1 MRLELCFILLSLD
14 LRLYCCTAGIGHPT
28 VGFVYFS
35 ITRNIV
41 NFRDVQ
47 ITDEL
52 RQLPYLPLQQK
63 SESFPD
69 DDSWSSQ
76 VSFPGNEAAGF

>member
-1 MRLELCFILLSLD
+1 MCVS
-14 LRLYCCTAGIGHPT
+14 AGIGHPG
-28 VGFVYFS
+28 VGFVCFP

-41 NFRDVQ
+41 NFRNVQ
-47 ITDEL
+47 ITDKL

-63 SESFPD
+63 SESLLG

-76 VSFPGNEAAGF
+76 VSFPGNEAAWF